1 MTAIKIKSVYE
12 CLLFLIIIH
21 NNHLNIRVL
30 WTCGAP
36 LPGTA
41 FLFPVFIKLWVSE
54 NSHTCTLV
62 LKSYSSAAIKLLL
75 GLGANRQNDG
85 NRQVDCAI

>member
-1 MTAIKIKSVYE
+1 MPHY
-12 CLLFLIIIH
+12 
-21 NNHLNIRVL
+21 LNIRVL
-30 WTCGAP
+30 WTGGAP

-62 LKSYSSAAIKLLL
+62 LKSYSGAAIKLLL
-75 GLGANRQNDG
+75 VLGANRQDDG
-85 NRQVDCAI
+85 NRQVDCPVWDRGGGRENKL